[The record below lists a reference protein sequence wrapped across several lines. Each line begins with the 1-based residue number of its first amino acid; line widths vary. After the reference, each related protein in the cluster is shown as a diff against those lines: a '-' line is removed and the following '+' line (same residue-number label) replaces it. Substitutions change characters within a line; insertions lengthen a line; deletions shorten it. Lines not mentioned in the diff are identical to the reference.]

1 MAGWGPG
8 QTYAV
13 ELGKTWNTDTNHTA
27 EAYHTIRYDFRPSI
41 VDTTRPGKL
50 SVESANKQ
58 KISKVTLNLQTTD
71 DDDHQIKFE
80 GNASAA
86 KQECILIFDKSRN
99 TFVLER
105 LTKSVK
111 LQVNTTTLPKA
122 GEKKRGSAVT
132 DDDHASAKR
141 RKAGNAAPASAPATT
156 PAPAPALASAPEPAP
171 AQTTAVSEE
180 GNELSRPASAASSA
194 GNPRETP
201 VEDDFDLSDSEDGS
215 GASSSG
221 EE

>member
-1 MAGWGPG
+1 M
-8 QTYAV
+8 
-13 ELGKTWNTDTNHTA
+13 
-27 EAYHTIRYDFRPSI
+27 
-41 VDTTRPGKL
+41 
-50 SVESANKQ
+50 
-58 KISKVTLNLQTTD
+58 TLNLQTTD

-141 RKAGNAAPASAPATT
+141 RKAGNAAPASAPA
-156 PAPAPALASAPEPAP
+156 PAPALASAPEPAP
-171 AQTTAVSEE
+171 VQTTAVSEE

-215 GASSSG
+215 GDSSSG